1 LCLLFFILPPPAF
14 GLSLLSGS
22 LPSAVSVGVFLLF
35 AYLSVLPFLVVA
47 MPVVVL
53 LIFCRSSLFL
63 AGFFIR
69 PGPEDPDPQ
78 QWILQKK
85 IFLSVFFTFTLP
97 TKVT

>member
-1 LCLLFFILPPPAF
+1 MITQKIIYYYINMRNINSTKNTFFITI
-14 GLSLLSGS
+14 
-22 LPSAVSVGVFLLF
+22 FLCF
-35 AYLSVLPFLVVA
+35 YGRK
-47 MPVVVL
+47 
-53 LIFCRSSLFL
+53 IIKCNLFL